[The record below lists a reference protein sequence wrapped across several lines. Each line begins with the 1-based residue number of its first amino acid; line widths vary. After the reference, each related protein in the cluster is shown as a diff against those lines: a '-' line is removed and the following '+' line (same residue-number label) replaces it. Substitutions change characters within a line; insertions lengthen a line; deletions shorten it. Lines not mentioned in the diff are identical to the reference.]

1 MNEPDGGRVAQ
12 RRRTRKAIVEAAAR
26 LLRETSEPSV
36 AEIAA
41 EADMSRRTVYM
52 YFPRLDQL
60 IIDAT
65 LGEMASAGY
74 GTQLEFD
81 RYGDDVHAR
90 VDVLITTL
98 LDMSD
103 EALPLGRRLLRLT
116 VDTPIEP
123 AGPSPR
129 RGYRRV
135 EWIELAAQPLR
146 RRLSK
151 EQFERLVS
159 GLAVVIGWE
168 AMIVLR
174 DTRGLRR
181 NTERRVTTWT
191 AHALINAILAEAEAR
206 SAGPEL
212 AGIE

>member
-1 MNEPDGGRVAQ
+1 MDEPVAGRVAQ
-12 RRRTRKAIVEAAAR
+12 RRRTRKAIVDAAAR
-26 LLRETSEPSV
+26 LLCEGGEPSV

-41 EADMSRRTVYM
+41 EADVSRRTVYM

-65 LGEMASAGY
+65 LGEMARAGY
-74 GTQLEFD
+74 GTELEFD
-81 RYGDDVHAR
+81 RHGDDVHAR
-90 VDVLITTL
+90 VEALVTIL
-98 LDMSD
+98 LDLSD

-116 VDTPIEP
+116 VDPPTGRSGS
-123 AGPSPR
+123 APR

-135 EWIELAAQPLR
+135 EWIELAVEPLR
-146 RRLSK
+146 SRLTT

-159 GLAVVIGWE
+159 GLAVVVGWE

-181 NTERRVTTWT
+181 TTERRVTIW
-191 AHALINAILAEAEAR
+191 AARALTDAILAEAELGSP
-206 SAGPEL
+206 SATS
-212 AGIE
+212 A